1 MADFLCSEAI
11 VRHVFKRVAPLR
23 ANPSTLELRLPV
35 PVLQDPVAHSAHSA
49 HGARA
54 WRIWCAWRNRTPP
67 CLHWAWRAWTR
78 RHVCVDDASDDDTN
92 PGAAGAARA
101 PPPPLHSEANAAC
114 APPPPHSEAKSE
126 ATAACALPPRQSEA
140 DAVNATH
147 APLPLHSE
155 ANAACAP
162 PPPHSEAKSEA
173 TAACALPPRQS
184 EADAVNA
191 THAPLP
197 LHSEA
202 NAACA
207 AHAPALPQ
215 SEANRA
221 SPSAASSR
229 DNGAPL
235 TARGI
240 RDLLTSAQGTSSL
253 LYMWVLHE
261 LQVTVEPNDG
271 TPPGAY
277 VVVKVGRSEVTRD
290 LTSRLVRE
298 IGETGAWRACT
309 RSPLHERVACLLLG
323 EGVAGHE
330 KKLRA
335 AAGFGVGSAR
345 VDREASAPE
354 LAAMLARDATVSMDA
369 LLAKSSGRLRVKDGW
384 RLFLSATQH
393 RCGIGPS
400 ELVIMR
406 AAAVPALRAAT
417 AARGAALTLA
427 EVQAV
432 CAAHAVDFAGHRLRV
447 RFPGEHGLVFRA

>member
-1 MADFLCSEAI
+1 MHTTTTHNMEDFLYSEAI
-11 VRHVFKRVAPLR
+11 VRHVFKRIAPLR

-35 PVLQDPVAHSAHSA
+35 PVLQDPVA

-78 RHVCVDDASDDDTN
+78 RHVCVDAVSDDDTN
-92 PGAAGAARA
+92 PLPR
-101 PPPPLHSEANAAC
+101 SEANAA
-114 APPPPHSEAKSE
+114 
-126 ATAACALPPRQSEA
+126 RG
-140 DAVNATH
+140 
-147 APLPLHSE
+147 
-155 ANAACAP
+155 ACAP
-162 PPPHSEAKSEA
+162 PP
-173 TAACALPPRQS
+173 LPQ
-184 EADAVNA
+184 
-191 THAPLP
+191 
-197 LHSEA
+197 SEA

-207 AHAPALPQ
+207 AHAPPPPQ

-221 SPSAASSR
+221 SPSAASSQ

-253 LYMWVLHE
+253 LYMWVLDE
-261 LQVTVEPNDG
+261 LHVTVEPNDG

-290 LTSRLVRE
+290 LTARLVRE
-298 IGETGAWRACT
+298 IGETGAWRACS

-354 LAAMLARDATVSMDA
+354 LAAMLARDPTVSMDA

-406 AAAVPALRAAT
+406 AAAVPALRAGT
-417 AARGAALTLA
+417 AARGAGLTLA

-432 CAAHAVDFAGHRLRV
+432 CAAHAVDFAGRRLRV
-447 RFPGEHGLVFRA
+447 RFPGEHGLVFCA

>member
-1 MADFLCSEAI
+1 MHTTTTHKMEDFLCSEAI
-11 VRHVFKRVAPLR
+11 VRHVFKRIAPLR

-35 PVLQDPVAHSAHSA
+35 PVLQDPVAHGAHGA

-78 RHVCVDDASDDDTN
+78 RHVCVDAVSDDDTT
-92 PGAAGAARA
+92 PGAAGPACAPPPLPESEASAACAARA
-101 PPPPLHSEANAAC
+101 PPLPESEASAACAARALPLPQTVANRAANATHTPPPRHSEANRA
-114 APPPPHSEAKSE
+114 
-126 ATAACALPPRQSEA
+126 
-140 DAVNATH
+140 
-147 APLPLHSE
+147 
-155 ANAACAP
+155 ANAARAP
-162 PPPHSEAKSEA
+162 PLPQTEA
-173 TAACALPPRQS
+173 TC
-184 EADAVNA
+184 
-191 THAPLP
+191 
-197 LHSEA
+197 
-202 NAACA
+202 
-207 AHAPALPQ
+207 
-215 SEANRA
+215 A

-240 RDLLTSAQGTSSL
+240 RDLLTSAQGTGSL
-253 LYMWVLHE
+253 LYMWVLDE
-261 LQVTVEPNDG
+261 LHVTVEPNDG

-290 LTSRLVRE
+290 LTARLVRE
-298 IGETGAWRACT
+298 IGETGAWRACS

-323 EGVAGHE
+323 EGMAGHE

-354 LAAMLARDATVSMDA
+354 RAAMLARDPTVSMDA

-406 AAAVPALRAAT
+406 AAAVPALRAVT

-432 CAAHAVDFAGHRLRV
+432 CAAHAVDFAGRRLRV
-447 RFPGEHGLVFRA
+447 RFPGEHGLVFCA

>member
-1 MADFLCSEAI
+1 
-11 VRHVFKRVAPLR
+11 
-23 ANPSTLELRLPV
+23 
-35 PVLQDPVAHSAHSA
+35 
-49 HGARA
+49 
-54 WRIWCAWRNRTPP
+54 
-67 CLHWAWRAWTR
+67 
-78 RHVCVDDASDDDTN
+78 
-92 PGAAGAARA
+92 
-101 PPPPLHSEANAAC
+101 
-114 APPPPHSEAKSE
+114 
-126 ATAACALPPRQSEA
+126 
-140 DAVNATH
+140 
-147 APLPLHSE
+147 
-155 ANAACAP
+155 
-162 PPPHSEAKSEA
+162 
-173 TAACALPPRQS
+173 
-184 EADAVNA
+184 
-191 THAPLP
+191 
-197 LHSEA
+197 
-202 NAACA
+202 
-207 AHAPALPQ
+207 
-215 SEANRA
+215 
-221 SPSAASSR
+221 
-229 DNGAPL
+229 
-235 TARGI
+235 
-240 RDLLTSAQGTSSL
+240 
-253 LYMWVLHE
+253 
-261 LQVTVEPNDG
+261 TVEPNDG

-290 LTSRLVRE
+290 LTARLVRE
-298 IGETGAWRACT
+298 IGETGAWRACS

-345 VDREASAPE
+345 IDREASAPE

-447 RFPGEHGLVFRA
+447 RFPGEHGLVFCA

>member
-35 PVLQDPVAHSAHSA
+35 PVLQDPVAHGAHSA

-101 PPPPLHSEANAAC
+101 PPP
-114 APPPPHSEAKSE
+114 
-126 ATAACALPPRQSEA
+126 
-140 DAVNATH
+140 
-147 APLPLHSE
+147 PLHSE